1 VSPGRQRIL
10 FFPIDEA
17 FRPSSFALPIL
28 LIALPILAILIIWGV
43 IFAVFCIVIVVIERA
58 LGRDKYTKKI
68 ISFLEKFSQKSAAEN
83 SKSSGLSV
91 STAPVAARKSS
102 KSTPPK
108 PRPAPEA
115 AAPAGPIRARVTY
128 VKNDGSR
135 SDRLVTLYSRVV
147 VNGVTQVVNVREDGQ
162 RVTKRF
168 LLDGFKR
175 LQVPPDL
182 MLDNDVAIRTWIEA
196 NIPLKQG
203 NAAGQ
208 PEPVK
213 KESAIRPQPSAPAV
227 KVETQIPDRS
237 LEALLPRGAKGFAVF
252 DLETTG
258 TNTNEC
264 RIVEVAL
271 VRVSPQGRIVEVW
284 ESLVNPEGRIPEDSS
299 KVHRI
304 RDRDVGRAPRFEEI
318 ANLFAAKIDGHVLVA
333 HNLRRF
339 DLPVLQR
346 HFRDYSGV
354 ALELG
359 GGICTLENFPG
370 NPDRGF
376 RKKLPDLCA
385 VQGVAFDPDLAHS
398 ALGDAL
404 PLAKSLA
411 TGISHLKPSAEMVQ
425 VQSKLSLKAPAQV
438 WTRGMLA
445 SLPEMGWVR
454 ENLMLKRGQIFCTT
468 GPATRKTDTPIRRAQ
483 AHAENLGLQYV
494 KANSLS
500 KKSPPDFLL
509 STSLELENTKM
520 RQARERR
527 IPILLIE
534 QVHKLTTLERPVV
547 AWLSSDE

>member
-1 VSPGRQRIL
+1 MEGMALLGLVLLGLLLWWIAAVLRQSLKSKQAHTEPRKAPL
-10 FFPIDEA
+10 APP
-17 FRPSSFALPIL
+17 RPSAPPVASTS
-28 LIALPILAILIIWGV
+28 
-43 IFAVFCIVIVVIERA
+43 RA
-58 LGRDKYTKKI
+58 ARKL
-68 ISFLEKFSQKSAAEN
+68 SQAAP
-83 SKSSGLSV
+83 
-91 STAPVAARKSS
+91 AQPQPVAAV
-102 KSTPPK
+102 
-108 PRPAPEA
+108 
-115 AAPAGPIRARVTY
+115 APATPAGKIQARVTY
-128 VKNDGSR
+128 VKADGSR
-135 SDRLVTLYSRVV
+135 SDRDVSLYSRVV
-147 VNGVTQVVNVREDGQ
+147 VNGVTQAVNVREVGQ

-168 LLDGFKR
+168 LLDGFER

-182 MLDNDVAIRTWIEA
+182 IFDHPGAIRTWIEA
-196 NIPLKQG
+196 NVPLKQD
-203 NAAGQ
+203 NSVGQ
-208 PEPVK
+208 PAPARQ
-213 KESAIRPQPSAPAV
+213 ESSTRPQPSAPTP
-227 KVETQIPDRS
+227 KVEPQTPDRS
-237 LEALLPRGAKGFAVF
+237 LETLLPQGARGFAVF

-264 RIVEVAL
+264 RIVELAL
-271 VRVSPQGRIVEVW
+271 VCVSPQGRIVEVW
-284 ESLVNPEGRIPEDSS
+284 ESLVNPEGKIPEDSA

-304 RDRDVGRAPRFEEI
+304 RNRDVGRAPRFEEI

-333 HNLRRF
+333 HNLLRF
-339 DLPVLQR
+339 DLPILRR
-346 HFRDYSGV
+346 HFRNYSSV
-354 ALELG
+354 ELELG

-376 RKKLPDLCA
+376 RKTLSDLCA

-404 PLAKSLA
+404 PLAKALA
-411 TGISHLKPSAEMVQ
+411 AGIPHLQPSAEMVQ

-494 KANSLS
+494 KVNSLS

-509 STSLELENTKM
+509 STSLELENIKM

-527 IPILLIE
+527 IPIVLIE
-534 QVHKLTTLERPVV
+534 QVHQLNTLERPVV
-547 AWLSSDE
+547 AWLSLDE

>member
-1 VSPGRQRIL
+1 MEGMALLGLVLLGLLLWWIAAVLRQSLKNQQAHTELRKPPRL
-10 FFPIDEA
+10 PT
-17 FRPSSFALPIL
+17 RPS
-28 LIALPILAILIIWGV
+28 V
-43 IFAVFCIVIVVIERA
+43 
-58 LGRDKYTKKI
+58 
-68 ISFLEKFSQKSAAEN
+68 
-83 SKSSGLSV
+83 LSV
-91 STAPVAARKSS
+91 PSPPLAARKPTKATQSE
-102 KSTPPK
+102 
-108 PRPAPEA
+108 PRSVVAAET
-115 AAPAGPIRARVTY
+115 AAPTGPTRARVTY
-128 VKNDGSR
+128 AKADGSR
-135 SDRLVTLYSRVV
+135 SDRAVTLYSRVV
-147 VNGVTQVVNVREDGQ
+147 VNGVTQAVNVREDGQ

-182 MLDNDVAIRTWIEA
+182 IFDNTVAIRTWIEA

-237 LEALLPRGAKGFAVF
+237 LEALLPNGAKGFAVF

-258 TNTNEC
+258 KNTNEC
-264 RIVEVAL
+264 RILEVAL

-284 ESLVNPEGRIPEDSS
+284 ESLVNPEGAIPEDSS

-304 RDRDVGRAPRFEEI
+304 RNRDVGRAPRFEEI
-318 ANLFAAKIDGHVLVA
+318 AHLFAAKIDGHVLVA
-333 HNLRRF
+333 HNLMRF
-339 DLPVLQR
+339 DLPILRR
-346 HFRDYSGV
+346 HFRDYSSV
-354 ALELG
+354 ELELG

-376 RKKLPDLCA
+376 RKKLPDLCD

-404 PLAKSLA
+404 PLAKALA
-411 TGISHLKPSAEMVQ
+411 SGIPHLKPSAEMVQ
-425 VQSKLSLKAPAQV
+425 VQSKLSLKAPVQV

-445 SLPEMGWVR
+445 SLPEMSWER
-454 ENLMLKRGQIFCTT
+454 ESLMLKSGQIFCTT
-468 GPATRKTDTPIRRAQ
+468 GPATRKKDTPIRRAQ
-483 AHAENLGLQYV
+483 AHAEKLGLQYV
-494 KANSLS
+494 KVNSLS

-520 RQARERR
+520 GQARERR
-527 IPILLIE
+527 IPIVLID
-534 QVHKLTTLERPVV
+534 QIHQLTTLDRPVV
-547 AWLSSDE
+547 AWLSSEE